1 MSPRASRHLAEHC
14 RTAAPLHCELCT
26 SQAEMQQLMNSD
38 EGREASAKIMA
49 APRVTRVAGCS
60 LGRLPPG
67 VRRRERG
74 GFAGLEMASAPPDL
88 GYQIRPRPP
97 GHQVAIV
104 HATMLCPAGGGAAW

>member
-1 MSPRASRHLAEHC
+1 
-14 RTAAPLHCELCT
+14 
-26 SQAEMQQLMNSD
+26 MQQLMNSD

-74 GFAGLEMASAPPDL
+74 GAAGLEMACAPPDL
-88 GYQIRPRPP
+88 GYQIKPRPP
-97 GHQVAIV
+97 GYQVAIV
-104 HATMLCPAGGGAAW
+104 HATMPCPAGGGAAW